1 MNFVYLY
8 IFLINMKKRES
19 KTLPVAVGKV
29 LKSSVINTIQYNTI
43 VLKGMLEC
51 RIILWLHCVLYS
63 LAVQMNGMI
72 IVQRDIQ
79 VGASSRETRAN

>member
-29 LKSSVINTIQYNTI
+29 VKSSVINTIQYNSF
-43 VLKGMLEC
+43 KRNAGM
-51 RIILWLHCVLYS
+51 
-63 LAVQMNGMI
+63 
-72 IVQRDIQ
+72 
-79 VGASSRETRAN
+79 